1 MSTDTVLVV
10 ASVADK
16 LRAKLAE
23 MLPVV
28 SADVSHVITEKSRV
42 RLQELLLDA
51 ESNGGKILRVP
62 STSGLESSFLATIVD
77 HLTPGMNFT
86 HLESFGPMLG
96 IRTVKNEAEA
106 LHIIGESTYGLSA
119 AIFSGNHFRALQL
132 GRKMKVGAV
141 HINGAT
147 VHDAPNL
154 PHGGY
159 GDSGFGR
166 FGAHWGLMEFVQT
179 KTIIINE

>member
-10 ASVADK
+10 EAAANELS
-16 LRAKLAE
+16 AKLAD
-23 MLPVV
+23 MLPAVG
-28 SADVSHVITEKSRV
+28 ADVSHVITEMSRA
-42 RLQELLLDA
+42 RLQGLLSDA
-51 ESNGGKILRVP
+51 ESNGGKILRAN
-62 STSGLESSFLATIVD
+62 TTDQQESSFPATIVD
-77 HLTPGMNFT
+77 AITPAMNFT

-96 IRTVKNEAEA
+96 IRVVNDEQEA
-106 LHIIGESTYGLSA
+106 LQIMSESTYGLSA
-119 AIFSGNHFRALQL
+119 AIFSRDHFRALQL
-132 GRKMKVGAV
+132 GRRMKVGAV

-166 FGAHWGLMEFVQT
+166 FGAHWGLLEFVQT

>member
-1 MSTDTVLVV
+1 MSTDTVLVTK
-10 ASVADK
+10 SVAK
-16 LRAKLAE
+16 ELSAKLAL
-23 MLPVV
+23 MLPLF
-28 SADVSHVITEKSRV
+28 SADVSHVVTEKSRA

-51 ESNGGKILRVP
+51 ELNGGTIMRAQP
-62 STSGLESSFLATIVD
+62 TDGQESSFPATIVD
-77 HLTPGMNFT
+77 VLTPSMDFA
-86 HLESFGPMLG
+86 HVESFGPMLG
-96 IRTVKNEAEA
+96 IRVVKDEAEA
-106 LHIIGESTYGLSA
+106 LQIMSQSPYGLSA
-119 AIFSGNHFRALQL
+119 AIFSRNYFRALQL

-154 PHGGY
+154 PHGGH

-166 FGAHWGLMEFVQT
+166 FGAHWGLLEFVQT

>member
-10 ASVADK
+10 ESVANE
-16 LRAKLAE
+16 LRSKLAS
-23 MLPVV
+23 MLP
-28 SADVSHVITEKSRV
+28 AFGPDVSHVITEKSRV
-42 RLQELLLDA
+42 RLQELLSDA
-51 ESNGGKILRVP
+51 ESNGGKILRAQP
-62 STSGLESSFLATIVD
+62 TNGQESSFPPTIVD
-77 HLTPGMNFT
+77 ALTPSMNFT
-86 HLESFGPMLG
+86 GLESFGPMLG
-96 IRTVKNEAEA
+96 IRAVKDETEA
-106 LHIIGESTYGLSA
+106 LHIMSESTYGLSA
-119 AIFSGNHFRALQL
+119 AVFSSNHFHALQL

-154 PHGGY
+154 PHGGH

-166 FGAHWGLMEFVQT
+166 FGAHWGLLEFVHT